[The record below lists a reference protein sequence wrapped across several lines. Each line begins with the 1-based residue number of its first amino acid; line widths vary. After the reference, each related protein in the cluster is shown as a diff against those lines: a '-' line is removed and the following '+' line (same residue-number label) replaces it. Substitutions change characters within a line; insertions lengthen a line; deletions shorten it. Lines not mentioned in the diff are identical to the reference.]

1 MYNCIENYRHT
12 QEKQP
17 YNDNVEEIYPEFS
30 TYFFCEQVTNILETS
45 PPVVY
50 ALQRKVGQYLKAFQ
64 GTYIPG
70 NPEKWWVFWHGHGFK
85 RKLIFASSI
94 FLRCKL
100 LVSTRIRIGHKCCSD
115 RSHRPIWGR
124 ETRWI
129 RFGWQK
135 YDLQILSIIDR
146 QSEEPKCFSAVSTKQ
161 IQTGSFTSTI
171 SQNMSDLCQ
180 QDSFK
185 ETLQVHH
192 GFQKIKGHV

>member
-85 RKLIFASSI
+85 RKTHL
-94 FLRCKL
+94 CKL
-100 LVSTRIRIGHKCCSD
+100 YIFEVQA
-115 RSHRPIWGR
+115 
-124 ETRWI
+124 
-129 RFGWQK
+129 FGFNEDQNWSQMLFRQK
-135 YDLQILSIIDR
+135 S
-146 QSEEPKCFSAVSTKQ
+146 
-161 IQTGSFTSTI
+161 
-171 SQNMSDLCQ
+171 
-180 QDSFK
+180 
-185 ETLQVHH
+185 
-192 GFQKIKGHV
+192 